1 MIHMFA
7 TLKFP
12 SLFAN
17 NMQWLEQ
24 KQSSILSAA
33 LIITIAN
40 IASSLAGLLRSRL
53 LISYFFDSQ
62 SSQQAYEALLVAF
75 QIPDMLFQLIVLGA
89 VSATFIPLFAKVRQR
104 SEAAAFKLA
113 SVVTTAMLLAFIAAA
128 IIVAIFAEPLTY
140 LRTGSAFTAEQVTI
154 VVRLTRIML
163 LAQIFFAISN
173 VMSSMLQ
180 SYQRFIIPSISPIL
194 YNFGIVAGV
203 FLLEPVFGIYAAG
216 IGVCIGA
223 LLHLLIQVP
232 FVHKLGFRF
241 TWSLDF
247 SLPESQQLVKLI
259 PPRFLTIAATEFQR
273 VALGFF
279 ATSLGNLSFV
289 IMKHAVDLM
298 ILPIRL
304 FGVPI
309 GQASLPFLSAES
321 AKIDHKRF
329 RTLLTRSL
337 NQITF
342 FAFPAAVLI
351 LILRVPFVRLVF
363 GTRNFPWETTLL
375 MGKVLA
381 VIALSIPAQAVV
393 QLLIRSFHALKDTVT
408 PLIVT
413 TLSVTVY
420 LLGAAGVIYL
430 TDFGVLG
437 LAAVTGI
444 AAVLEL
450 GLFLYFLE
458 RRIPGCLDQVFLT
471 SQLKMM
477 AASFFMAVFLYL
489 PFRIF
494 DELVFDTSRT
504 IELIGLTITT
514 GTMGMLVY
522 IYFAALFAIPEL
534 SIIATILD
542 SIGAATRKSVAQT
555 PELIVDTMDDDSL

>member
-1 MIHMFA
+1 MFSS
-7 TLKFP
+7 LRFP
-12 SLFAN
+12 RLLTKN
-17 NMQWLEQ
+17 IQWLEN
-24 KQSSILSAA
+24 KQSTILSAA

-40 IASSLAGLLRSRL
+40 IVSSLAGLLRSRL
-53 LISYFFDSQ
+53 LISYFFNSE

-104 SEAAAFKLA
+104 NEKEAFKLA
-113 SVVTTAMLLAFIAAA
+113 SVVLNAMLLVFTAVALL
-128 IIVAIFAEPLTY
+128 VAIFAEPLTHW
-140 LRTGSAFTAEQVTI
+140 RTGNAFTAEQIII

-163 LAQIFFAISN
+163 VAQIFFAASN
-173 VMSSMLQ
+173 VMSSILQ

-194 YNFGIVAGV
+194 YNFGIVLGV

-232 FVHKLGFRF
+232 FVLKMGFRF
-241 TWSLDF
+241 TWSLNF
-247 SLPESQQLVKLI
+247 SIPESKQLAKLM
-259 PPRFLTIAATEFQR
+259 PPRFLTIATTEFQR
-273 VALGFF
+273 IALGFF

-289 IMKHAVDLM
+289 VIKHALDLM

-321 AKIDHKRF
+321 AKADQHKF
-329 RTLLTRSL
+329 RTLVSQSL

-363 GTRNFPWETTLL
+363 GTKNFPWETTLL
-375 MGKVLA
+375 MGKALA
-381 VIALSIPAQAVV
+381 IIALSIPAQAVV

-413 TLSVTVY
+413 AITVAAY

-444 AAVLEL
+444 VAILEL
-450 GLFLYFLE
+450 GLFLFFLE
-458 RRIPGCLDQVFLT
+458 RRVSGCLDQTFFN
-471 SQLKMM
+471 SQLKIM

-489 PFRIF
+489 PFRIL
-494 DELVFDTSRT
+494 DELVFDTTRT
-504 IELIGLTITT
+504 IELLGLTITT
-514 GTMGMLVY
+514 GTIGMLVY
-522 IYFAALFAIPEL
+522 VYFAALLSIPEL
-534 SIIATILD
+534 KIIGTILD
-542 SIGAATRKSVAQT
+542 SIGSATRKLLAQN
-555 PELIVDTMDDDSL
+555 PELIVDTMDDDSV

>member
-1 MIHMFA
+1 M
-7 TLKFP
+7 
-12 SLFAN
+12 N
-17 NMQWLEQ
+17 NMFSSLQFPRLLSRNMKWLEN
-24 KQSSILSAA
+24 KQSTILSAA

-40 IASSLAGLLRSRL
+40 IASSLAGLVRSRL
-53 LISYFFDSQ
+53 LISYFFNSE

-89 VSATFIPLFAKVRQR
+89 VSAAFIPLFAKVRRR
-104 SEAAAFKLA
+104 SRPEAFRLA
-113 SVVTTAMLLAFIAAA
+113 SVVLNALLLVFTATA
-128 IIVAIFAEPLTY
+128 ILVAIFAEPLTHW
-140 LRTGSAFTAEQVTI
+140 RTGDAFTPEQIAI
-154 VVRLTRIML
+154 VVKLTRIML
-163 LAQIFFAISN
+163 VAQIFFAASN
-173 VMSSMLQ
+173 IMSSMLQ

-203 FLLEPVFGIYAAG
+203 FLLEPMLGIYAAG

-223 LLHLLIQVP
+223 FLHFLIQVP
-232 FVHKLGFRF
+232 FVLKMGFRF
-241 TWSLDF
+241 GWSLDF
-247 SLPESQQLVKLI
+247 SIPESKQLLKLI
-259 PPRFLTIAATEFQR
+259 PPRFLTIATTEFQR
-273 VALGFF
+273 IALAFF

-289 IMKHAVDLM
+289 VIKHALDLM

-309 GQASLPFLSAES
+309 GQASLPFLSEES
-321 AKIDHKRF
+321 AKADQKRF
-329 RTLLTRSL
+329 QTLVTQSL

-342 FAFPAAVLI
+342 FALPAAVLI

-363 GTRNFPWETTLL
+363 GTKNFPWETTLL
-375 MGKVLA
+375 MGKALA

-393 QLLIRSFHALKDTVT
+393 QLLIRAFHSLKDTVT

-413 TLSVTVY
+413 VITVATY
-420 LLGAAGVIYL
+420 MIGAAGVIFL

-444 AAVLEL
+444 IAILEL
-450 GLFLYFLE
+450 GLFLFFLE
-458 RRIPGCLDQVFLT
+458 KRMPGCLDQSFLH

-477 AASFFMAVFLYL
+477 AAGFFMAVFLYL
-489 PFRIF
+489 PFRIL

-504 IELIGLTITT
+504 MELLGLTITT
-514 GTMGMLVY
+514 GTIGMLVY
-522 IYFAALFAIPEL
+522 VYFAALLAIPEL
-534 SIIATILD
+534 KIIGTILD
-542 SIGAATRKSVAQT
+542 SIGSATRKLVAQN